1 MTAHQLTSTDP
12 AGRRRFSPWRVA
24 AWSIAALLLLAPA
37 VAMLLG
43 AEGVA
48 WTAGDFLIATML
60 ILAVGIPF
68 ELVVRRSVDRVYR
81 AGVGVGLLAA
91 FLLVWINGAVG
102 IIGPETN
109 DANMMYFAVLG
120 VAIAGAVAAFGRPRG
135 MAYAMFA
142 AAAATAVVAAIA
154 IAGDLGRP
162 EDGPFQLLGVN
173 AMFVMIW
180 VTAGGLFLETARRRE
195 AGESGA

>member
-1 MTAHQLTSTDP
+1 
-12 AGRRRFSPWRVA
+12 
-24 AWSIAALLLLAPA
+24 
-37 VAMLLG
+37 
-43 AEGVA
+43 
-48 WTAGDFLIATML
+48 ML

-180 VTAGGLFLETARRRE
+180 VAAGGLFLESARRRE

>member
-1 MTAHQLTSTDP
+1 MSARVEASRP
-12 AGRRRFSPWRVA
+12 SGRRTRRMNVGMRIGGPA
-24 AWSIAALLLLAPA
+24 TLLC
-37 VAMLLG
+37 
-43 AEGVA
+43 
-48 WTAGDFLIATML
+48 
-60 ILAVGIPF
+60 
-68 ELVVRRSVDRVYR
+68 
-81 AGVGVGLLAA
+81 LAA

-180 VTAGGLFLETARRRE
+180 VAAGGLFLESARRRE
-195 AGESGA
+195 ACESGA